1 LKSAKTRI
9 LKWILEQHQDR
20 RIPLVPKLNIFGDS
34 AREVGTLPS
43 ETDLKIEQIQQIEF
57 GQNESIFIQACDDLG
72 SWLILR
78 LTLFGNRQA
87 KINLQWTNSVI
98 LNCSVLHHISS
109 DYSTFNYLIIG
120 NFIQIGFKIGYL

>member
-43 ETDLKIEQIQQIEF
+43 ETDLKIEP
-57 GQNESIFIQACDDLG
+57 IFIQACDDLG